1 MCLLLPRTIKIRLA
15 TLLDTPGVE
24 KLVSTLMPCK
34 SILEDLKQY
43 NEARRDPVS
52 TCHFQTGF
60 LSPCFGTIMSHV
72 GSIPKFSW
80 ALLENWVVGSNR
92 DGVGSGEGEKK
103 QGNWDLKKF
112 GAVFLTSGPMGADQI
127 CPKSLSWA

>member
-1 MCLLLPRTIKIRLA
+1 MCLFFPRTIKIRLA

-60 LSPCFGTIMSHV
+60 LSPCFGTYEYRV
-72 GSIPKFSW
+72 GSILKFSW
-80 ALLENWVVGSNR
+80 TLLENWVVGSNR
-92 DGVGSGEGEKK
+92 GGVGRGEGEKK
-103 QGNWDLKKF
+103 KKETE
-112 GAVFLTSGPMGADQI
+112 V
-127 CPKSLSWA
+127 